1 MKYIYLLCNISLTF
15 FYNIPLPFFQFIPFP
30 QTASF
35 HILDP
40 KFRLGAS
47 D

>member
-1 MKYIYLLCNISLTF
+1 MIIFL
-15 FYNIPLPFFQFIPFP
+15 FYIPLLFFQFIPVP

-40 KFRLGAS
+40 KFRLGVS